1 MDALQL
7 ADALEKEHVFPPDQA
22 RAFARIMVAAS
33 SETQVSKT
41 DLDTAVLRLDTK
53 LETAVLRLEVKIAD
67 SQKELI
73 KWFAGIMIVQGVAV
87 IGGTATLVHM
97 LR

>member
-1 MDALQL
+1 MLSMDTLKLSEQ
-7 ADALEKEHVFPPDQA
+7 LEKEQVFPA
-22 RAFARIMVAAS
+22 
-33 SETQVSKT
+33 
-41 DLDTAVLRLDTK
+41 DLD
-53 LETAVLRLEVKIAD
+53 TAVLRLEVKISE

-97 LR
+97 LK